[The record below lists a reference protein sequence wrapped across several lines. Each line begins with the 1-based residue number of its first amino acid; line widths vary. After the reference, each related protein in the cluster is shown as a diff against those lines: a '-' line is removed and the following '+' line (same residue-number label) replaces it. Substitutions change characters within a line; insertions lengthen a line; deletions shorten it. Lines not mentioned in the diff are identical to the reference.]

1 MNANTIFLIIQLLI
15 FFLLISCLFVGD
27 TYLTYMIFNA
37 SAYTCE
43 SFNNITTTV
52 DTTTAA
58 TTVSTTTQAPS
69 TTVPSTTQ
77 APSTTVPSTTQ
88 APTTTVPSTT
98 QTPTTTLPRTTALP
112 TKSISQYSSCYKLS
126 DAQVGFAR
134 FKIIMFWV
142 LFLCVTVVLIYNL
155 AKLYPQNQI
164 LFGIIIAI
172 TLIMSIFIIVGG
184 AFMTQYGFLGDNKT
198 CIMPTANASAPQI
211 KSSEYCY
218 NLNQTELNF
227 AKIAVV
233 FGWMYSFAAI
243 ITIGVFIW
251 EKNLG

>member
-1 MNANTIFLIIQLLI
+1 MDANTILLIIQLLI
-15 FFLLISCLFVGD
+15 FFLLISSLIVGD

-43 SFNNITTTV
+43 SFDNITNIV
-52 DTTTAA
+52 NNTTT
-58 TTVSTTTQAPS
+58 P
-69 TTVPSTTQ
+69 
-77 APSTTVPSTTQ
+77 
-88 APTTTVPSTT
+88 APTTTPAATT
-98 QTPTTTLPRTTALP
+98 IQAATTTALL

-126 DAQVGFAR
+126 DAQLGFVR

-142 LFLCVTVVLIYNL
+142 LFLCVSGALIYRL

-184 AFMTQYGFLGDNKT
+184 VFMTQYGFTGGNKT
-198 CIMPTANASAPQI
+198 CMMPTANASAPQI

-243 ITIGVFIW
+243 ITIGLFIW

>member
-1 MNANTIFLIIQLLI
+1 
-15 FFLLISCLFVGD
+15 
-27 TYLTYMIFNA
+27 
-37 SAYTCE
+37 
-43 SFNNITTTV
+43 
-52 DTTTAA
+52 
-58 TTVSTTTQAPS
+58 
-69 TTVPSTTQ
+69 
-77 APSTTVPSTTQ
+77 
-88 APTTTVPSTT
+88 
-98 QTPTTTLPRTTALP
+98 
-112 TKSISQYSSCYKLS
+112 
-126 DAQVGFAR
+126 
-134 FKIIMFWV
+134 MFWV
-142 LFLCVTVVLIYNL
+142 LFLCVTGALIYRL
-155 AKLYPQNQI
+155 AKLYTQNQI

-227 AKIAVV
+227 AKISVV

>member
-15 FFLLISCLFVGD
+15 FFLLISCLIVGD

-43 SFNNITTTV
+43 SFVNIPITV
-52 DTTTAA
+52 DTDNVNGILDNIPITLDTTD
-58 TTVSTTTQAPS
+58 
-69 TTVPSTTQ
+69 
-77 APSTTVPSTTQ
+77 
-88 APTTTVPSTT
+88 
-98 QTPTTTLPRTTALP
+98 LP

-142 LFLCVTVVLIYNL
+142 LFLCVTGALIYRL
-155 AKLYPQNQI
+155 AKLYTQNQI

-227 AKIAVV
+227 AKISVV
-233 FGWMYSFAAI
+233 FGWIYSFAAI
-243 ITIGVFIW
+243 ITIGLFIW

>member
-1 MNANTIFLIIQLLI
+1 MDASTIFLIIHLLI
-15 FFLLISCLFVGD
+15 FFLLISCLIVGD

-43 SFNNITTTV
+43 SFYNIPVAPPPPPPPPAITF
-52 DTTTAA
+52 
-58 TTVSTTTQAPS
+58 STT
-69 TTVPSTTQ
+69 
-77 APSTTVPSTTQ
+77 
-88 APTTTVPSTT
+88 
-98 QTPTTTLPRTTALP
+98 
-112 TKSISQYSSCYKLS
+112 ISQYSSCYKLS

-142 LFLCVTVVLIYNL
+142 LFLCVTGALIYRL
-155 AKLYPQNQI
+155 AKLYPRNQI

-243 ITIGVFIW
+243 ITIGLFIW
-251 EKNLG
+251 EKNFG